1 LRAFA
6 AMPVVVFRVR
16 LNALMVALDV
26 SEVALGNA
34 KQSDMAR
41 RNHVCCACSVK

>member
-16 LNALMVALDV
+16 LNALIAALDV
-26 SEVALGNA
+26 SEVALGNS
-34 KQSDMAR
+34 KQPDIVR